1 VKLKALVLLFLV
13 LAAVP
18 SSAFAYIDPGT
29 GSMALQA
36 LLAIAAG
43 VAVAVKAYW
52 HRIQLFLAKFR
63 GEKEAP
69 KE

>member
-1 VKLKALVLLFLV
+1 MNAKVCVVLFLA
-13 LAAVP
+13 LAALP

-43 VAVAVKAYW
+43 VAVALRAYW
-52 HRIQLFLAKFR
+52 HRVKALIARFR
-63 GEKEAP
+63 GQKEAP